1 MKPIF
6 LGISLLGVLLLI
18 PSVSEACTQK
28 LVPDKP
34 TVKIGDTVK
43 VTASVKWIHDKC
55 LLDVDDINFEYKGV
69 LKVTQTKWKKVG
81 KGKFECVITVK
92 ITGKVAEMKSWRKC
106 SRAGRHGAELKF
118 NVAQ

>member
-1 MKPIF
+1 MKPALF
-6 LGISLLGVLLLI
+6 GISLLGLFLLV
-18 PSVSEACTQK
+18 PSISEACTQK
-28 LVPDKP
+28 LIPDKQ

-55 LLDVDDINFEYKGV
+55 LLDTTDINFEYKGV

-81 KGKFECVITVK
+81 KGKFECVITVR

-106 SRAGRHGAELKF
+106 ARAGRHGATLKF